1 MSEQARETSK
11 AGEQAEAVAQPA
23 PRGFWV
29 SVAHSDAQRIA
40 ALTFLFLMLL
50 GGVFIVFA
58 AFFSGTAARDW
69 TTTVLLRGADII
81 SVMAASLLIFIVISA
96 RNDAI
101 LSLLGVLVIAA
112 VIVPTQEL
120 ARLAGLAGI
129 GDGAIHEQA
138 GRLGRASPTGAVSSQ
153 NTASRL
159 VEDLDDFLSRLRR
172 EDPSQFRKRLKDEI
186 SSALVR
192 YDMESLE
199 AAVRTRALEHTLLNT
214 LNPERLRQI
223 ALTPTQARIIKPE
236 LFALRDAGLV
246 SLWQSDILSASVT
259 PLGIQI
265 LCRIS
270 GHDIRVQTA
279 ATGLGLPRPSA
290 ADPRCDPRATAAAT
304 QASGAPAPAAPTR
317 RHSMNSGPFNA
328 SLSVTGSAGD
338 SVEIQVTEASW
349 FLFETSRRMPRSF
362 DPFLTLRL
370 ANGDVVT
377 DDDSAGDLNARI
389 VREVPA
395 GNHQVI
401 LTDVSNGSG
410 SATLEIRQATLTEA
424 FRFSD
429 FAPPV
434 NNEWRSAHDIQ
445 SVSLTWS
452 ADPPNVQS
460 DHRVPRD
467 GQIFKFDV
475 GPQTSADFVIE
486 ATTTYRGADL
496 EMSLH
501 RLNDGTA
508 TFLEYNDDSDRSFNS
523 RITRRLDSGTYLLRV
538 RERSRNPTQATIKIT
553 PSQ

>member
-1 MSEQARETSK
+1 M
-11 AGEQAEAVAQPA
+11 
-23 PRGFWV
+23 
-29 SVAHSDAQRIA
+29 H
-40 ALTFLFLMLL
+40 
-50 GGVFIVFA
+50 
-58 AFFSGTAARDW
+58 
-69 TTTVLLRGADII
+69 
-81 SVMAASLLIFIVISA
+81 
-96 RNDAI
+96 
-101 LSLLGVLVIAA
+101 
-112 VIVPTQEL
+112 
-120 ARLAGLAGI
+120 
-129 GDGAIHEQA
+129 
-138 GRLGRASPTGAVSSQ
+138 
-153 NTASRL
+153 
-159 VEDLDDFLSRLRR
+159 
-172 EDPSQFRKRLKDEI
+172 
-186 SSALVR
+186 
-192 YDMESLE
+192 
-199 AAVRTRALEHTLLNT
+199 
-214 LNPERLRQI
+214 
-223 ALTPTQARIIKPE
+223 IIKPE

-290 ADPRCDPRATAAAT
+290 ADPHCDPRATAAAT

-328 SLSVTGSAGD
+328 SLSVTGSEGV
-338 SVEIQVTEASW
+338 SVQIEVATQTWILFRTEGR
-349 FLFETSRRMPRSF
+349 TPRSF

-410 SATLEIRQATLTEA
+410 SATLEIRQVTLTEA
-424 FRFSD
+424 FRSSD

-445 SVSLTWS
+445 SVILTWS
-452 ADPPNVQS
+452 GDSPNVQS

-467 GQIFKFDV
+467 GQIFKFEV
-475 GPQTSADFVIE
+475 TSQTSADFVIE
-486 ATTTYRGADL
+486 ATTTDRGADL

-501 RLNDGTA
+501 RLNDDTA
-508 TFLEYNDDSDRSFNS
+508 TFLEYNDDYGRNLNP
-523 RITRRLDSGTYLLRV
+523 RITRRLEGGTYLLRV
-538 RERSRNPTQATIKIT
+538 RERSRNTTQATIIIT

>member
-1 MSEQARETSK
+1 VSEQARETSK

-50 GGVFIVFA
+50 GGVFVVFA

-159 VEDLDDFLSRLRR
+159 VEDLDAFLRMRR
-172 EDPSQFRKRLKDEI
+172 SEDESQFRKRLKDQI

-199 AAVRTRALEHTLLNT
+199 AAVRNRALEHTLLNT
-214 LNPERLRQI
+214 LNQERLRQI
-223 ALTPTQARIIKPE
+223 ALTPIQARMIKPE
-236 LFALRDAGLV
+236 LFALRDMGLV

-259 PLGIQI
+259 PLG
-265 LCRIS
+265 
-270 GHDIRVQTA
+270 RVQTA
-279 ATGLGLPRPSA
+279 ATDRELPRPSA
-290 ADPRCDPRATAAAT
+290 TDPRCDPRATAAVT
-304 QASGAPAPAAPTR
+304 QASGASAPESPARTHDMKVGNFRQRLPITGREGVSVQIEVAAPTWLLFR
-317 RHSMNSGPFNA
+317 
-328 SLSVTGSAGD
+328 
-338 SVEIQVTEASW
+338 TEDR
-349 FLFETSRRMPRSF
+349 TPRSF

-389 VREVPA
+389 AREVPV

-410 SATLEIRQATLTEA
+410 SATLEIRQVTSTEA

-434 NNEWRSAHDIQ
+434 NSEWSPAKDIQ
-445 SVSLTWS
+445 SVILNWS
-452 ADPPNVQS
+452 SGPPNVQS
-460 DHRVPRD
+460 DQRVPRD

-475 GPQTSADFVIE
+475 PTQTNADFVIE
-486 ATTTYRGADL
+486 ATTTDRGADL
-496 EMSLH
+496 EISLH
-501 RLNDGTA
+501 RLNGDTA

-523 RITRRLDSGTYLLRV
+523 RITRRLESGTYLLRV